1 MKVGKKIARLRELK
15 GLSQDNLALALKMS
29 QSGYAK
35 IERDEVSINLD
46 KLEHIATILEIN
58 LFDILGFDEK
68 LIFNNTPTRQK
79 TNAFFYIK
87 NKVSEKERELYESQI
102 QVLKDELIYFKT
114 IIDKL
119 VSKNIP

>member
-15 GLSQDNLALALKMS
+15 GLSQDNLALTLKMS